1 MFRTSVLRR
10 WCAAFAVVVVSIGY
24 FSVQAVAQTTAAVDD
39 ERTAVRRAV
48 EFERDRRW
56 LDAIEIY
63 EKSLKALS
71 AVWNSLSALLSWPR
85 AENLVVVLFSRRAS
99 CASLGAFS
107 ALTIALTMLSI
118 SIPEPTPVI
127 PTMLNTS
134 SLC

>member
-1 MFRTSVLRR
+1 MVADKVKAL
-10 WCAAFAVVVVSIGY
+10 VS
-24 FSVQAVAQTTAAVDD
+24 D
-39 ERTAVRRAV
+39 EEAVR
-48 EFERDRRW
+48 FSNN
-56 LDAIEIY
+56 